1 MLNNYEIYHHE
12 SNKQANKTFGF
23 FIFFPP
29 KSSPFSTWFLLA
41 RFFHASVIFVLEFTF
56 ANVLKSWVT
65 ID

>member
-12 SNKQANKTFGF
+12 SNKQVNKTFGF
-23 FIFFPP
+23 FFSP
-29 KSSPFSTWFLLA
+29 KSSPFSTWFLVA

-65 ID
+65 IN